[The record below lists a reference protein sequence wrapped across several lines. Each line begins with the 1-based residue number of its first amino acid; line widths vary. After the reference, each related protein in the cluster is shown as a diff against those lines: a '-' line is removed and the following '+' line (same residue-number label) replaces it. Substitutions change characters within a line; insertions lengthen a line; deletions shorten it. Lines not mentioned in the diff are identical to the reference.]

1 MDTKMGH
8 GFSMMGG
15 MFMMWP
21 LMFLFLALAIAGLV
35 ALILVIIRLA
45 RNGTDSRDSAG
56 ARRILD
62 ERYARGE
69 IDDDEYRRRR
79 NALN

>member
-1 MDTKMGH
+1 MGN
-8 GFSMMGG
+8 GFGMMGG

-35 ALILVIIRLA
+35 ALILVIVRLA
-45 RNGTDSRDSAG
+45 RSGTGSRDSSG

-69 IDDDEYRRRR
+69 VDDDEYRRRR
-79 NALN
+79 DALD